1 MTIILAIYG
10 MTWAGIVLYMIERE
24 TKAIRQ
30 AEELRTE
37 MLIKSWNLHVEELRQ
52 GDESDD

>member
-52 GDESDD
+52 GGKSDD

>member
-24 TKAIRQ
+24 TKALRR

-37 MLIKSWNLHVEELRQ
+37 LLIQSLYAQE
-52 GDESDD
+52 DESDD

>member
-24 TKAIRQ
+24 TKALRQ

-37 MLIKSWNLHVEELRQ
+37 LLIKSWNLHVQE
-52 GDESDD
+52 DDSDD